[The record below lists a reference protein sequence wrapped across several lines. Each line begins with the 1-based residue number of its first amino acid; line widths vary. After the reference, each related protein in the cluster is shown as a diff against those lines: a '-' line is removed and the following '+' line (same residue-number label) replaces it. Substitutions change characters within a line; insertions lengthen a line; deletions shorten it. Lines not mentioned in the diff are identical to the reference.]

1 MRATWLAL
9 ALLLSTTAP
18 ASKADYDAGVTAYRE
33 GDYATALRE
42 FRALADKGVV
52 IAYTN
57 LAYMYSL
64 GEGVEADM
72 ETAARWMLKA
82 AEAGSPSAQLAMG
95 VLYFHGDG
103 VPKDRTQAYAWL
115 NVAAAGGRG
124 DALDLMSVVANRLSE
139 DELRRALALS
149 RELFDEFG
157 DSDAT
162 ISFTDQD

>member
-1 MRATWLAL
+1 M
-9 ALLLSTTAP
+9 S
-18 ASKADYDAGVTAYRE
+18 
-33 GDYATALRE
+33 
-42 FRALADKGVV
+42 DKGVV

-95 VLYFHGDG
+95 VLHFHGDG
-103 VPKDRTQAYAWL
+103 VPKDRTRAYAWL

-157 DSDAT
+157 DSDGT